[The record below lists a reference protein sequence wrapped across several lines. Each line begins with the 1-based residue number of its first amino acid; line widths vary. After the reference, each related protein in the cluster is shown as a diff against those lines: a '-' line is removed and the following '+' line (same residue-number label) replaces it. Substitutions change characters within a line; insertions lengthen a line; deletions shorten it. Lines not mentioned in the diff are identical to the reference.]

1 MGNLYKGEFPEELT
15 PPVWNNAYKN
25 AVINKVVLRK
35 WLPGGR
41 DNLGVSKVF
50 NSS

>member
-25 AVINKVVLRK
+25 AVINTVVLRK
-35 WLPGGR
+35 
-41 DNLGVSKVF
+41 
-50 NSS
+50 